1 MMTILAKIDA
11 RRAFELL
18 ADPETLLVCA
28 YEGDEE
34 FQQHHLEGAISLHDF
49 LSRKESLRKGQ
60 PIIFYC
66 ACPHDETA
74 NGQAS
79 KYQNEGF
86 TNVNVLEGGVH
97 VWKEAGCTVAM
108 SMPPTEIDLDA
119 YFARIRYA
127 GPRKPTLALL
137 HAIVAHHVAAIPFEN
152 LDVLLSWPILLEP
165 ASLQKKLIHD
175 RRGGY
180 CFEQN
185 VLFLLLDTP
194 QDRRR

>member
-1 MMTILAKIDA
+1 
-11 RRAFELL
+11 
-18 ADPETLLVCA
+18 
-28 YEGDEE
+28 
-34 FQQHHLEGAISLHDF
+34 
-49 LSRKESLRKGQ
+49 
-60 PIIFYC
+60 
-66 ACPHDETA
+66 
-74 NGQAS
+74 
-79 KYQNEGF
+79 
-86 TNVNVLEGGVH
+86 
-97 VWKEAGCTVAM
+97 
-108 SMPPTEIDLDA
+108 MPPTEIDLDA